1 MAKKPSLSNEL
12 VALKTVK
19 SFNDLAK
26 RAEDK
31 AVDSLTLAWKAGELA
46 QEAKESLD
54 HGEWMTFVETH
65 YIVDHKTVTRWM
77 QFHTNVPE
85 SKLGTVPNLAAGT
98 KMLEAPKPPKKRK
111 KKPPVAD
118 SEPSGDDS
126 TGSTTEAPEAPGVD
140 VEAPGTG
147 KCPNCQKSKWEEDED
162 GFWCVKCK
170 QSWGEPAGDV
180 DDKQFKLQQ
189 KKVKSYLD
197 TAQREVDDLNDMKS
211 NPERNAAIKH
221 IQAAIQIVEDWPQ

>member
-12 VALKTVK
+12 MALKTVK

-46 QEAKESLD
+46 QTAKDSMP
-54 HGEWMTFVETH
+54 HGEWMKFVETH

-126 TGSTTEAPEAPGVD
+126 TDSTT
-140 VEAPGTG
+140 EAPGTG
-147 KCPNCQKSKWEEDED
+147 KCPNCGKLKWDEDED
-162 GFWCVKCK
+162 GFSCK
-170 QSWGEPAGDV
+170 TCHHPWGEPAGDV
-180 DDKQFKLQQ
+180 DADQIKNQ
-189 KKVKSYLD
+189 KKLAKSYLD
-197 TAQREVDDLNDMKS
+197 HAQRAVDDLNDKKS
-211 NPERNAAIKH
+211 NPKRKEAIKH

>member
-46 QEAKESLD
+46 QTAKDSMP
-54 HGEWMTFVETH
+54 HGEWMKFVETH

-85 SKLGTVPNLAAGT
+85 FKLGTMPNLAAGI
-98 KMLEAPKPPKKRK
+98 KMLEAPKPKGKKTKPKPKTTAPTASPPDSTENTSEANEAFATAAQESESPPK
-111 KKPPVAD
+111 SKGKPPKQYDRSALLKTWTQGIGPLIRQVTRIAD
-118 SEPSGDDS
+118 
-126 TGSTTEAPEAPGVD
+126 GVG
-140 VEAPGTG
+140 EKHG
-147 KCPNCQKSKWEEDED
+147 KYHKAVRVHLDKATDLMEE
-162 GFWCVKCK
+162 WLR
-170 QSWGEPAGDV
+170 
-180 DDKQFKLQQ
+180 DKK
-189 KKVKSYLD
+189 
-197 TAQREVDDLNDMKS
+197 
-211 NPERNAAIKH
+211 
-221 IQAAIQIVEDWPQ
+221 